1 MNVTPEQVAA
11 VHRRTLNV
19 VILSQVLGGA
29 GLAAGISVG
38 ALLAADMLG
47 SDGLAGLPTA
57 LFTLGS
63 ALTAFLVGRSTLRLG
78 RRIGLAAGFVAG
90 GLGAVGVIVAATIDN
105 LPLLFISLFVY
116 GAGTATNLQAR
127 YAGADLAPADKR
139 GHGTS
144 MAMVATTI
152 GAVAGPKTAANHAV
166 PMFSQAETAFS
177 WIVDRFNGVAAP
189 NSCGSL

>member
-1 MNVTPEQVAA
+1 M
-11 VHRRTLNV
+11 
-19 VILSQVLGGA
+19 
-29 GLAAGISVG
+29 
-38 ALLAADMLG
+38 
-47 SDGLAGLPTA
+47 
-57 LFTLGS
+57 
-63 ALTAFLVGRSTLRLG
+63 GRSTLRLG
-78 RRIGLAAGFVAG
+78 RRI